1 MNITFSKKSLPKGGT
16 LAVTVFDKGVFGP
29 LGTDLNKRTKG
40 ALKAAVKATEF
51 TGKKNQLIQVL
62 APMGTSIERIILVG
76 LGKAGD
82 LDDLDLQK
90 IGGGLANAY
99 LTKIRTLSLAIDLV
113 DDASLDEAAVASNL
127 AFGATLGAYRFD
139 RYRTKMK
146 PAQKSKLGKIGVL
159 VDDVATARKTYK
171 PMSHLADGVCL
182 ARDLSNEPANILT
195 PEDFATRCQALGDLG
210 VKVTV
215 LGEKEMTKLKMGSL
229 LGVSRGSSKEAKMA
243 IMEWNGGKKGDAPVA
258 LVGKGLTFDSG
269 GISLKP
275 GGGMEDMKGDMGGAA
290 AVTGV
295 MSVLA
300 ARGAKANVVGV
311 VALVENMPDADAQ
324 RPGDIVTSMSG
335 QTIEIIN
342 TDAEGRLV
350 LADALWHTQET
361 FKPRL
366 MIDLATLTGAIL
378 VSLAH
383 VHAGMFTNSDDL
395 AAELK
400 QAGKASGDSVWRM
413 PIGEEYDRLID
424 SKFAD
429 MKNSGAR
436 GGGSCTAA
444 QFLQRFTNKVP
455 WCHLDIAGTA
465 FGAPQNSTCKSWG
478 SGYGVRLLDRWVAD
492 HVEG

>member
-1 MNITFSKKSLPKGGT
+1 MNITFSKKSLPKGGA
-16 LAVTVFDKGVFGP
+16 LALTVFEKGQFGP
-29 LGTDLNKRTKG
+29 LGADLNRRTKG
-40 ALKAAVKATEF
+40 ALKAAMKATDF

-62 APMGTSIERIILVG
+62 APKGTSIDRIVLVG

-82 LDDLDLQK
+82 LDEQALQK

-99 LTKIRTLSLAIDLV
+99 LTKIKSLSLAVDLV
-113 DDASLDEAAVASNL
+113 DEASLDEATVASNL
-127 AFGATLGAYRFD
+127 GFGATLGAYRFD

-146 PAQKSKLGKIGVL
+146 PAQKPKLSKIGML
-159 VDDVATARKTYK
+159 VDDVAAARKSYK
-171 PMSHLADGVCL
+171 PMGHLADGVTL

-195 PEDFATRCQALGDLG
+195 PEDFASRCEALSELG

-258 LVGKGLTFDSG
+258 FVGKGLTFDSG

-295 MSVLA
+295 MKTLA
-300 ARGAKANVVGV
+300 SRKAKANVVGV

-350 LADALWHTQET
+350 LADALWHTQDVY
-361 FKPRL
+361 KPRL
-366 MIDLATLTGAIL
+366 MIDLATLTGAIMVAL
-378 VSLAH
+378 GH
-383 VHAGMFTNSDDL
+383 VHAGMFTNNDDL

-400 QAGKASGDSVWRM
+400 QAGKASGESVWHM
-413 PIGEEYDRLID
+413 PIGEDYDRLID

-429 MKNSGAR
+429 MRNSGAR
-436 GGGSCTAA
+436 GAGSCTAA

-465 FGAPQNSTCKSWG
+465 FGAPKNNTCQSWA
-478 SGYGVRLLDRWVAD
+478 SGFGVRLLDRWVAD